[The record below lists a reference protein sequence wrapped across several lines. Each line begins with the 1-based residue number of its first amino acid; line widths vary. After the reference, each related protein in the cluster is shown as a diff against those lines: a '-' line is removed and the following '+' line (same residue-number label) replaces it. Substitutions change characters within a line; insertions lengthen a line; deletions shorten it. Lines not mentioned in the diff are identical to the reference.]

1 MTTLLEYN
9 SIKLTDKGLTLSV
22 SRPSGQETWEL
33 DNVNK
38 VAQAIRLYGV
48 IGSGAIVGTA
58 LAGLALEANNQ
69 RRAPSTDF
77 FSYALEE
84 AFLILQATCP
94 ASASLAAA
102 LSYQGLLA
110 AAKTYCDHIVASEE
124 KVAGNLLPLIGED
137 AVILLTAGC
146 SSKSALGKS
155 PILTAVEK
163 TLRQGANAEVVI
175 LESQYVPGRIR
186 MAVQELQIR
195 NIPFSVIADTAVNY
209 TIKTRRI
216 TAAMLPVLRI
226 TRRGD
231 AVGYTGSSFC
241 ALAASHAG
249 IPVYTVGTNNVCD
262 PDSPEV
268 DKLPLQEAEM
278 MDAPQ
283 KGEIRV
289 FRPVFDL
296 IDAGTVTAYATECP
310 AYRAKSAAST
320 AEWVE
325 AVKLKAA
332 RF

>member
-69 RRAPSTDF
+69 RRAPSADF

-102 LSYQGLLA
+102 LSYMRLA
-110 AAKTYCDHIVASEE
+110 SKRLNIVASEE

-163 TLRQGANAEVVI
+163 ARRQGANAEVVI